1 MEHAKLS
8 AHEISDPEVMQKFE
22 VNVKKYS
29 HTHTALFFQ
38 LHCKAIT
45 IVTKIQS

>member
-1 MEHAKLS
+1 MKHAKLS

-29 HTHTALFFQ
+29 HTQHYFFNY
-38 LHCKAIT
+38 
-45 IVTKIQS
+45 IVKP